1 MRYGSYNHSKRTFV
15 SLLMDTM
22 CGCMSSHF
30 LIIVESPKRTQ
41 AAVGGYLG
49 LKSLLVQMCAVM
61 LNPV

>member
-1 MRYGSYNHSKRTFV
+1 
-15 SLLMDTM
+15 MDTM